1 MNRRNIYVVGLMAV
15 GKSTVG
21 KLIADTLGM
30 PFYDS
35 DHEIEARAGAE
46 VAWIFDVEGE
56 DGFRQREEHV
66 IDEITRMDGVV
77 LATGGGVVKRQ
88 INRERLRSRGTVIH
102 LHCPLQQL
110 LERTA
115 KDKKRPLLAG
125 DDREEVL
132 KNLMCERAPLYKE
145 IEDYRFVS
153 GERGAKQLAHRIVKQ
168 LREDGLVD

>member
-66 IDEITRMDGVV
+66 IDEITQMD
-77 LATGGGVVKRQ
+77 TRP
-88 INRERLRSRGTVIH
+88 NRHFL
-102 LHCPLQQL
+102 
-110 LERTA
+110 
-115 KDKKRPLLAG
+115 
-125 DDREEVL
+125 
-132 KNLMCERAPLYKE
+132 
-145 IEDYRFVS
+145 
-153 GERGAKQLAHRIVKQ
+153 GAEQ
-168 LREDGLVD
+168 